1 MAVGKLYMTD
11 LSPPCRAVILTAKSL
26 GIELELIET
35 NIMAGET
42 ATPEFLKMNPA
53 HALPTYKDNDGT
65 AMGDS
70 HAIMAFLVGKYGKN
84 DSLYPKDLAKR
95 AAVDQRLHY
104 DSGNVYSLHVSIVF
118 PMWMRQSEGISQRQL
133 DSAKSMYNVLNTF
146 LEGNTWIAKTA
157 SPTIADFSLATSVNA
172 INVVAPMDKA
182 TCGNVVAW
190 LKRCDGIPHYQEVN
204 KKGQDLYTSTLK
216 CMMNNDYSF
225 MDKFA

>member
-1 MAVGKLYMTD
+1 
-11 LSPPCRAVILTAKSL
+11 
-26 GIELELIET
+26 
-35 NIMAGET
+35 
-42 ATPEFLKMNPA
+42 
-53 HALPTYKDNDGT
+53 
-65 AMGDS
+65 
-70 HAIMAFLVGKYGKN
+70 
-84 DSLYPKDLAKR
+84 
-95 AAVDQRLHY
+95 
-104 DSGNVYSLHVSIVF
+104 
-118 PMWMRQSEGISQRQL
+118 MRQSEGISQRQL

-204 KKGQDLYTSTLK
+204 KKGQDLYTSILK